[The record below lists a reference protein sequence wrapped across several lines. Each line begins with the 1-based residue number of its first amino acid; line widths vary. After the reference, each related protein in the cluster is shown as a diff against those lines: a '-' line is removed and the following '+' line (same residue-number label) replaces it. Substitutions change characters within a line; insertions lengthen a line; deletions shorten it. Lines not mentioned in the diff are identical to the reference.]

1 MDTIISGFENL
12 LTWFVNTVDGPLWD
26 ITILL
31 LLGVGMFFTIT
42 TGLVQLRLLPRSIRE
57 MWGGRAA
64 EGDSLTPFQAFATG
78 LASYR
83 IRWARC
89 GILDVGYGIYWDEL
103 SICRINF
110 SAAL

>member
-42 TGLVQLRLLPRSIRE
+42 TGFRN
-57 MWGGRAA
+57 RA
-64 EGDSLTPFQAFATG
+64 
-78 LASYR
+78 
-83 IRWARC
+83 C
-89 GILDVGYGIYWDEL
+89 
-103 SICRINF
+103 
-110 SAAL
+110 